1 MQKRRGS
8 FYRNSLVM
16 IMLIASIPGV
26 VMGFIIYWTVTNKI
40 EGELQRL
47 HHNKIIQQEK
57 NIEAQFANLEMT
69 FSHWAFEPNLGA
81 KLKNLSFATDFEQ
94 VHELYRTLL
103 IIEGSNPMIEKAA
116 LYIGSPR
123 PVLMNKEGY
132 DYQVNPGVLEQYKAL
147 MKREKSIY
155 WMDAAGLPGAPK
167 SSDGTSLA
175 LVNKLPGGPTEP
187 YGLLIA
193 TLNKD
198 RLEEQ
203 LKTLNPLGEG
213 STLLLNGD
221 KQWKISSNGHRT
233 NLDMAL
239 ENEYESR
246 GSKEDSFLFSYEK
259 AVYSVSISQ
268 FNRLGNT
275 WVFLSAEPLSS
286 ITSPV
291 LLISKVILFVSLGG
305 LLLSLL
311 LSWMGSRR
319 IYSPL
324 DSLFRKLSGGHG
336 REEHRNEFEWIE
348 MKWDSL
354 TKEGENLR
362 SRLNL
367 QLPVLR
373 EGFLMQLVQG
383 YLFEFTEA
391 NIKERLKQFDLDSEN
406 KQIGAMVV
414 QMRGLNWEKGARFS
428 QGDEELV
435 AFAVGNIAKELGEN
449 MGMPCDVLNFHDS
462 SLGMFLTMPQ
472 EWSPE
477 RTKAW
482 MRDFGNEMLQIIQK
496 ILKLQA
502 VIVMGN
508 TTTQISHV
516 PYLFEETRQLLNYWD
531 LKDTNELIDVVQF
544 HKTSSQLAFPYNF
557 MLEKELIHA
566 IRIGS
571 GEEAVKL
578 ARQFMDE
585 LTSAGLKKL
594 VIQQGINQLL
604 GSIQHNMLQS
614 GINPIRMF
622 EGANLFQELNQLNE
636 LGEMLRWL
644 ETRVVGAYVQE
655 MVGKQDFQLKQFIE
669 TVMLYIQENYRTNL
683 SLESCADHF
692 GTSPYTLSRGIKQVT
707 GINFIDFLTNLRID
721 QAKELLRTTTMKIN
735 EIADQVGYQHT
746 YFNRIF
752 KKAEGVSPSQYR
764 DSVQKDY
771 A

>member
-1 MQKRRGS
+1 LQKRRGS

-16 IMLIASIPGV
+16 IMLIASIPGI
-26 VMGFIIYWTVTNKI
+26 VMGIVIYWTVTNKI

-81 KLKNLSFATDFEQ
+81 RLKNLSFATDFEQ

-103 IIEGSNPMIEKAA
+103 IIEGSNPLIEKAA
-116 LYIGSPR
+116 LYMGSPR
-123 PVLMNKEGY
+123 PVVMNKEGY
-132 DYQVNPGVLEQYKAL
+132 DYQVNPGVLEQYNAL

-167 SSDGTSLA
+167 SSVGTSLA

-193 TLNKD
+193 ILNKD

-221 KQWKISSNGHRT
+221 KQWKISSNGRRT
-233 NLDMAL
+233 DLDMAL
-239 ENEYESR
+239 ENEYDSR
-246 GSKEDSFLFSYEK
+246 GAKEDSFLFTYEK

-305 LLLSLL
+305 LLLALV

-324 DSLFRKLSGGHG
+324 DRLFRKLSGGHG
-336 REEHRNEFEWIE
+336 REGHRNEFEWIE

-362 SRLNL
+362 SRLDL

-383 YLFEFTEA
+383 YLFELTEA
-391 NIKERLKQFDLDSEN
+391 NVKERLKQFDLDMES

-435 AFAVGNIAKELGEN
+435 VFAVGNIAKELGEN
-449 MGMPCDVLNFHDS
+449 MGVPCDILNFHDL
-462 SLGMFLTMPQ
+462 SLGLFLTMPQ
-472 EWSPE
+472 EWSSE
-477 RTKAW
+477 RSKAR

-571 GEEAVKL
+571 EEEAVKL
-578 ARQFMDE
+578 VRQFMDE

-655 MVGKQDFQLKQFIE
+655 HVGRKDFQLKQLIE
-669 TVMLYIQENYRTNL
+669 NVLLYIQDNYRTNM

-692 GTSPYTLSRGIKQVT
+692 GTSPYTLSRAIKQVT
-707 GINFIDFLTNLRID
+707 GINFIDYLTNLRIG

-735 EIADQVGYQHT
+735 EIADQIGYQHT

-764 DSVQKDY
+764 EMVQKDK
-771 A
+771 

>member
-1 MQKRRGS
+1 MPNRRGS
-8 FYRNSLVM
+8 FYRNSLVL
-16 IMLIASIPGV
+16 IMLIAAIPGIG
-26 VMGFIIYWTVTNKI
+26 MGLVTYWTVTNKI

-81 KLKNLSFATDFEQ
+81 KLKNLSFAADYEQ

-103 IIEGSNPMIEKAA
+103 IIEGSSPLIERAS
-116 LYIGSPR
+116 LYMGSPR
-123 PVLMNKEGY
+123 PVVMNKEGY
-132 DYQVNPGVLEQYKAL
+132 DYQTNQEALDQYQAL
-147 MKREKSIY
+147 MKRDKSIY
-155 WMDAAGLPGAPK
+155 WMDAAGIPGTPK
-167 SSDGTSLA
+167 NTNGTTLA

-193 TLNKD
+193 SLNKN

-213 STLLLNGD
+213 STLLLSGD
-221 KQWKISSNGHRT
+221 NQWKISSGGQWT
-233 NLDMAL
+233 DLDAAL
-239 ENEYESR
+239 ENEYQSR

-259 AVYSVSISQ
+259 SVYSVSISQ
-268 FNRLGNT
+268 FTRLGTT
-275 WVFLSAEPLSS
+275 WVFLSAAPLSS

-291 LLISKVILFVSLGG
+291 LLISKVIIFVSLGG
-305 LLLSLL
+305 LLLALL

-324 DSLFRKLSGGHG
+324 ERLFGKLSGGHG
-336 REEHRNEFEWIE
+336 RDGNRNEFEWIE

-354 TKEGENLR
+354 TKEGEKLR
-362 SRLNL
+362 SRLDL
-367 QLPVLR
+367 QLPLLR

-383 YLFEFTEA
+383 YLFELTEVEVQ
-391 NIKERLKQFDLDSEN
+391 ERSKQLGLDMEN

-414 QMRGLNWEKGARFS
+414 QMRGLNWEKGARFAK
-428 QGDEELV
+428 GDEELV
-435 AFAVGNIAKELGEN
+435 AFAVGNIAAELGEN
-449 MGMPCDVLNFHDS
+449 MGIRCDVLNFHDC
-462 SLGMFLTMPQ
+462 SLGLFLTMPQ
-472 EWSPE
+472 EWEAE
-477 RTKAW
+477 RSKAW
-482 MRDFGNEMLQIIQK
+482 MREFGDEMLQIIQK

-502 VIVMGN
+502 VVVMGN

-516 PYLFEETRQLLNYWD
+516 PYLFDETRQLLNYWD
-531 LKDTNELIDVVQF
+531 LHNSNELIDVVQF
-544 HKTSSQLAFPYNF
+544 HQTSSQLAFPYNF

-571 GEEAVKL
+571 EEEALKL

-604 GSIQHNMLQS
+604 GSIQHTMLQS
-614 GINPIRMF
+614 GINPIPMF
-622 EGANLFQELNQLNE
+622 EGANLFQELNALNE
-636 LGEMLRWL
+636 PHEMLRWL
-644 ETRVVGAYVQE
+644 ETRVVGTYVRE
-655 MVGKQDFQLKQFIE
+655 HAGRQDLQMKQFIE
-669 TVMLYIQENYRTNL
+669 KVMLYIQENYRTNL
-683 SLESCADHF
+683 SLESCAEHF
-692 GTSPYTLSRGIKQVT
+692 NTSPYTLSRAIKQVS
-707 GINFIDFLTNLRID
+707 GINFIDYLTNLRIT

-735 EIADQVGYQHT
+735 EIADQVGYQNT

-752 KKAEGVSPSQYR
+752 KKVEGVSPGQYR
-764 DSVQKDY
+764 EMIQKDQ
-771 A
+771 